1 MKQITPTL
9 FCVAS
14 LAYNYVDLSSRVQ
27 KELTRD
33 GLNSQVT
40 CNGLVGSSLTR
51 TLSVVSLTSLLIMTA
66 SISKG
71 TLNLRF
77 MQNVQH
83 EEQEL
88 DINTAEPV
96 IKDESHWEVSKE
108 VKEMWGITSEP
119 SSSSS
124 RYAAL
129 PCLKFTIAVPFDT
142 RPVHS

>member
-1 MKQITPTL
+1 MERPCG
-9 FCVAS
+9 FVA
-14 LAYNYVDLSSRVQ
+14 
-27 KELTRD
+27 D
-33 GLNSQVT
+33 GNVERCL
-40 CNGLVGSSLTR
+40 
-51 TLSVVSLTSLLIMTA
+51 VVSLTSLLIMTA

-77 MQNVQH
+77 MQNVH
-83 EEQEL
+83 VEQEL